1 MKDCEIAGIL
11 ITALGGADNIRHIT
25 SCMTRLHVV
34 VRDEARV
41 QEDQLRTTEKVIGLV
56 HDRVNCYEI
65 VVGPG
70 NSQKLADIF
79 HEKGIAAVE
88 SAEADAG
95 QHKGRKLKDL
105 RERSFRDSLK
115 FCGDIFIPLIP
126 GVITAGLCMGAASLI
141 AQLVPGYQDIRA
153 LYLVWQMLSLIST
166 SFMTYI
172 TAWCGYRAAEAYQ
185 ATPILGGM
193 LGMITSLQGINEVAR
208 ILGLYNE
215 SAPLSSILQAG
226 KGGILAVIC
235 GVYIMARVEKAI
247 RKRMPANLDVIL
259 TPLLTMLLCVV
270 PYILIIMPLFGYIS
284 TGIAWVISHAC
295 MTDNLF
301 VRIIVGYVCAA
312 ILLPLVALGM
322 HHGLVALYAVQLQEF
337 GYIMLLPALALAG
350 AGQVGAAISLY
361 VKAKRLGHKRLC
373 SVIGGAL
380 PSALVGIGEPLI
392 YGVTLPMGRPFLA
405 ACLGAGFGGAFV
417 MFFQVAAT
425 TWGVS
430 GLLGVFV
437 MTAGKGGPV
446 RSIIMYLIGYVIS
459 CSMGYVIAHIGVK
472 DSEIVQA
479 LGGIAPGDS
488 DKLGGFRKNEDSHK
502 DEARKQ
508 DDFHRD
514 EDSCKEDG
522 SYKQDGSRKDDDSRR
537 DEFSHKMVKHGEKI
551 RFEQITTRIN
561 TRGENISNRNSGHS
575 GHTCHPGHSSH
586 SDLDSTYDFEYI
598 LQAPNGIHA
607 RPAGELAKI
616 ASGFDAQVTARIGDS
631 TASMKSIIEMMQ
643 LGAVSGSKL
652 TIHVSGKDAAAA
664 AEAVQQYLSKN
675 L

>member
-1 MKDCEIAGIL
+1 MKDCEIVDIL
-11 ITALGGADNIRHIT
+11 IAALGGADNIRHIT

-34 VRDEARV
+34 VKDEMMV

-70 NSQKLADIF
+70 NSRKLADIC

-95 QHKGRKLKDL
+95 QHKGRKWKDL

-247 RKRMPANLDVIL
+247 RKRMPSNLDVIL

-301 VRIIVGYVCAA
+301 VRIIVGYVSAA

-350 AGQVGAAISLY
+350 AGHVGAAISLY
-361 VKAKRLGHKRLC
+361 VKAKRLGHKKLC

-488 DKLGGFRKNEDSHK
+488 DKLGGSRKDEDSHK
-502 DEARKQ
+502 

-514 EDSCKEDG
+514 EDSHG
-522 SYKQDGSRKDDDSRR
+522 QDGSCKQEDFRRNDDSRKNDFR
-537 DEFSHKMVKHGEKI
+537 RNDVSHKTVKHGEKI

-561 TRGENISNRNSGHS
+561 TRGENISNPNAGLSGHSCHSGHS
-575 GHTCHPGHSSH
+575 GLHSGHK
-586 SDLDSTYDFEYI
+586 DTYDFEYV

-616 ASGFDAQVTARIGDS
+616 ASGFDAQVTVRSGDS

-643 LGAVSGSKL
+643 LGAVIGSKL
-652 TIHVSGKDAAAA
+652 EVHVSGKDAAAA